1 MSDHDHSLAEQD
13 TAVADGLCPLCLQL
27 QLAQAREAIRE
38 AMNNLGVPQ
47 PGYPAPVAEAYR
59 ILDAAL
65 PPTEGR

>member
-1 MSDHDHSLAEQD
+1 M
-13 TAVADGLCPLCLQL
+13 ADGLCPLCLQL

-47 PGYPAPVAEAYR
+47 PGYPAPVAEAYW

-65 PPTEGR
+65 APTEGR